1 MSGKPWLRAHS
12 RTLTS
17 LDTNRDDDDD
27 CGVETLHRGSPVLV
41 GVEHAALL
49 AHGLGVG
56 DGRGE
61 EAVPL
66 HSAVQTRPLVV
77 SAADIMDNGG
87 ITK

>member
-1 MSGKPWLRAHS
+1 M
-12 RTLTS
+12 
-17 LDTNRDDDDD
+17 
-27 CGVETLHRGSPVLV
+27 
-41 GVEHAALL
+41 EHAALL

-66 HSAVQTRPLVV
+66 HSAVQSRPLVV

-87 ITK
+87 ITKCNYNFFLENNDVLERSKELNC